1 MRQPGTLVV
10 HVPHSSARMPPD
22 EQDQFVLN
30 HAALSGEL
38 LFQKAPA
45 SSSTLTGSVPL
56 LYADDQRPDRPTIC
70 LGTDDSH
77 TPPKRRRAS
86 LEAFS
91 ARFDA
96 VTFHRLLSE

>member
-1 MRQPGTLVV
+1 
-10 HVPHSSARMPPD
+10 MPPD
-22 EQDQFVLN
+22 ENDQFVLN

-45 SSSTLTGSVPL
+45 LSSTLTGSVPL
-56 LYADDQRPDRPTIC
+56 LYEDDQRPDRPTIC

-86 LEAFS
+86 LEARTAS
-91 ARFDA
+91 SSPRQTLKARPCVRFA
-96 VTFHRLLSE
+96 ARR